1 MSGLFREI
9 PTVKLGEELD
19 DFEFIPATFVDL
31 DHAPDLKPFV
41 VKVSKPNN
49 ITQNVV
55 AVVGALMMKRE
66 GELSHAVMV
75 TGSEQFVKA
84 KLEDI
89 FLVDADL
96 EAPDKKNMNEP
107 DFDLAATMAN
117 YSERF

>member
-31 DHAPDLKPFV
+31 DNAPDLKPFV

-96 EAPDKKNMNEP
+96 EAPEKENMNEP
-107 DFDLAATMAN
+107 DFDLVATMAN